1 MKKNRLYLPTIADLV
16 DVLSIDQI
24 KAIKI
29 KNHKKSYLG
38 EIVRICHDINVIID
52 DKKKL
57 KLNARLIRIFM
68 IIALINLFIWNL
80 KDEMKE
86 KPDKYNRL
94 LKLAHQLNGI
104 RNRMKNLLLGE
115 FNDDEP
121 SLKRTN
127 TDTDNL
133 KYWDIDI

>member
-1 MKKNRLYLPTIADLV
+1 MKKSRLFLPTIADLI
-16 DVLSIDQI
+16 DSLSIDQI

-29 KNHKKSYLG
+29 KNHKESYQK
-38 EIVRICHDINVIID
+38 EIERICHDINVIIE

-68 IIALINLFIWNL
+68 MIALINLFIWNL

-86 KPDKYNRL
+86 KPDEYDRL

-104 RNRMKNLLLGE
+104 RNQMKNLLLVE
-115 FNDDEP
+115 FGDIEP

-127 TDTDNL
+127 TDTEDL
-133 KYWDIDI
+133 KDWDFKI